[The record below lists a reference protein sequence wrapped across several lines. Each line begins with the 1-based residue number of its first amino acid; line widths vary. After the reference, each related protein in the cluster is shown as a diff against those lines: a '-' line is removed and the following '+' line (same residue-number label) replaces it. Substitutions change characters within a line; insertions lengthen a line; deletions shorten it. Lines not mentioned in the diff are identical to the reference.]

1 MTPQLGKNHRN
12 GRYVNRDFILLH
24 RKHIHDIIITPAPT
38 GSNGPIGWLQHQ
50 QNLYGVWS
58 LTNIKIWRAPNK
70 NHVTSHLPCSV
81 SSHVQTI
88 QWSNEVKF
96 TRLKMLT
103 NSKNDDLLLVNPF
116 ASHILIINPWPWE
129 CKIFST
135 LSGLTVVYDVNDII
149 NIAKKFNQNI
159 L

>member
-1 MTPQLGKNHRN
+1 MKTKIQIALHKCQIAGSQREF
-12 GRYVNRDFILLH
+12 FILLH
-24 RKHIHDIIITPAPT
+24 RKHINDIIIITPAPT
-38 GSNGPIGWLQHQ
+38 WSNGPIGWLHQ

-58 LTNIKIWRAPNK
+58 PTNIKIWRAPNN

-103 NSKNDDLLLVNPF
+103 NSKNDDLLVNPF
-116 ASHILIINPWPWE
+116 ASHIIIINPWPGNVRYFPL
-129 CKIFST
+129 CQT
-135 LSGLTVVYDVNDII
+135 LLLSMMLMILLT
-149 NIAKKFNQNI
+149 
-159 L
+159 